1 MLQKYL
7 DSLLE
12 VGTVKE
18 GDEYVQGYYNNRVP
32 VYGLYLKAKKD
43 TILERVE
50 IMAKGKFKLEADSE
64 NYAQEA
70 RAVFFEKLG
79 EYLKEH
85 GEPATEKDIDSMNAL
100 LYKSCANH
108 MADIAKLMK
117 SGSSICD
124 RETGQFSIVHLL
136 SLDTE
141 DEFSQALQGE
151 VEEVLNNNSKDSF
164 SHFRLWFNENKH
176 KILTKKQLAYLED
189 ESSVLPNHRARMNK
203 TISERINR
211 KYSDTTITEER
222 IKKIQSKISV
232 LRNILIQ
239 AEPRH
244 FMFALVKNMKEE
256 SWLVDEVYGLSF
268 DTCKMITNACSDIK
282 KYDCI
287 EGRVNEI
294 RNSLEHLN
302 GYFSTILE
310 GLEKKL

>member
-7 DSLLE
+7 DGLLE

-70 RAVFFEKLG
+70 RVVFFEKLEG
-79 EYLKEH
+79 YLKEH
-85 GEPATEKDIDSMNAL
+85 GEPATEKEINQMNGL
-100 LYKSCANH
+100 LYKMCRDH
-108 MADIAKLMK
+108 MVDIARGMK
-117 SGSSICD
+117 SNPLVCD
-124 RETGQFSIVHLL
+124 KESGNFIVVHLL

-141 DEFSQALQGE
+141 DEFSQTLQGE
-151 VEEVLNNNSKDSF
+151 VENVLNTNSKDSF
-164 SHFRLWFNENKH
+164 SHFRLWFNENKY

-189 ESSVLPNHRARMNK
+189 ENTVLPNHRARMNR
-203 TISERINR
+203 TICERIN
-211 KYSDTTITEER
+211 KNYSDTTITEER
-222 IKKIQSKISV
+222 IKKIQLKISV

-244 FMFALVKNMKEE
+244 FMSALVRNMKEE

-287 EGRVNEI
+287 KGRVDEI

-302 GYFSTILE
+302 DYFSTILK